1 VIKCVGCYDLLR
13 EELELE
19 GKHLVVYNCPRFF
32 PYLCS
37 LRGLIYPGK
46 GIIKAARDC
55 PERID
60 RHCIL
65 CAKTDAVRLFR
76 YGEEM
81 VFMCKDHGQDWR
93 EWLDE
98 HPERFA
104 HIAPKGRLNRS
115 NWIEVFREFIEDM
128 RLKGNPII

>member
-1 VIKCVGCYDLLR
+1 VIKCIGCYNLLR
-13 EELELE
+13 EELELG

-32 PYLCS
+32 PYACALS
-37 LRGLIYPGK
+37 GLIRPGK
-46 GIIKAARDC
+46 GIIEAVRDC

-60 RHCIL
+60 KHCIL
-65 CAKTDAVRLFR
+65 CAKTDVSR

-81 VFMCKDHGQDWR
+81 VFICIDHGFAWG
-93 EWLDE
+93 EWLRE

-104 HIAPKGRLNRS
+104 YIAPKGRLRLS